1 MVLLWLNYQ
10 HIHLQNLRVKCKIF
24 VSTSIM
30 ALIRSTGQL
39 CLILCSR
46 VSSTWRETEQW
57 QPARRCDSGIS
68 WCPQELNSSTLLLLC
83 AKSPRLSASLFIIFK
98 NPDEQERGKIRHTQ
112 RHILNLNNI
121 QLSVDLLAARQDPN
135 PSPGGS
141 QEASRSKM
149 PHPPYLAPFNVED

>member
-1 MVLLWLNYQ
+1 MWHIVIESVWFFCGSINRYQ
-10 HIHLQNLRVKCKIF
+10 HIHLQNLRIKCKIF

-83 AKSPRLSASLFIIFK
+83 AKA
-98 NPDEQERGKIRHTQ
+98 
-112 RHILNLNNI
+112 HIY
-121 QLSVDLLAARQDPN
+121 LLL
-135 PSPGGS
+135 
-141 QEASRSKM
+141 
-149 PHPPYLAPFNVED
+149 YL